1 MDYTTLTPPQTHG
14 TAQSTNDFDW
24 KMLWDQ
30 PCAPKT
36 KQFLWRLAHNSLPW
50 KCNIRR
56 RGMDLDTLCPMC
68 KRLDEDGGHLFLR
81 SKPVSRLKDC
91 GDKWGLRRHD

>member
-1 MDYTTLTPPQTHG
+1 
-14 TAQSTNDFDW
+14 
-24 KMLWDQ
+24 
-30 PCAPKT
+30 
-36 KQFLWRLAHNSLPW
+36 
-50 KCNIRR
+50 
-56 RGMDLDTLCPMC
+56 MDLDTLCPMC